1 MVKLIKYFNEKYGN
15 EYGNI
20 DYPRTT
26 AQMYQAYQIIK
37 SYSIQDYKLL
47 SLLNDV
53 VLPKPKT
60 VKEKEMFSEC
70 LYEVSNNGVLLND
83 LIYKRTPFL
92 KLTKDDFDSVETE
105 AATPL
110 SIIKPEVTSMD
121 EPVSFRKYFYK
132 LTPKLDWLN
141 SEKDFERLGYRIKVK
156 ILYEEG
162 ETIFNEVE
170 YPFENYAE
178 INNVISSM
186 ANGLRIANNGYFN
199 DEKKGLVEENCLY
212 IELAAV
218 PDFVTELEL
227 ELFKI
232 DSIPTLP
239 SGRRPTYYLVMDADG
254 KLYKKMEVS

>member
-47 SLLNDV
+47 GLLNDV

-83 LIYKRTPFL
+83 LIYKKTPFL
-92 KLTKDDFDSVETE
+92 KLTKDDFEE
-105 AATPL
+105 AQIEMPL
-110 SIIKPEVTSMD
+110 SEITEQDVTSMD
-121 EPVSFRKYFYK
+121 EPVSRRIYLYE
-132 LTPKLDWLN
+132 LAPKLDWIN
-141 SEKDFERLGYRIKVK
+141 NEADFEKIGYTLKIKTSERENMVNE
-156 ILYEEG
+156 L
-162 ETIFNEVE
+162 IFPFNT
-170 YPFENYAE
+170 YPIE
-178 INNVISSM
+178 NNVITYTS
-186 ANGLRIANNGYFN
+186 NVLGIINNGYYDYKN
-199 DEKKGLVEENCLY
+199 HNVKEKNCFYVEIRN
-212 IELAAV
+212 V
-218 PDFVTELEL
+218 PDSMTDFEL

-232 DSIPTLP
+232 DSIPTLTDINDAAY
-239 SGRRPTYYLVMDADG
+239 SLVIGMDG
-254 KLYKKMEVS
+254 KLYKRMRNQPD